1 MRTIS
6 ASQIGTFEDCNRFWW
21 FERILRLL
29 EPPAIVDNFTFGT
42 VLHGVCE
49 RYLSA
54 TMNGRVRG
62 PAGAVMT
69 KEPMVGQIAG
79 HPVNLYPKGWETTVE
94 RDGSSGKTVTPTEAK
109 LIQRLIAEAIEEG
122 ILVRGKQTTVERKIL
137 LPVIE
142 GVNLVGYIDVHRNP
156 SAVRQ
161 LPVIEDHK
169 SYGKGSVRFLK
180 REKKTS
186 PNFLGS
192 DQQLKTYAWAITEL
206 DNLHDS
212 VGGFNGV
219 RVRHNQYPKFPG
231 RPVTSVEATITSEQ
245 IEEHGEYLRD
255 VAGRMVRVAD
265 VKEWADVPGPKDTGK
280 CEHWYG
286 KPCPFHKI
294 CGRVETTEQHK
305 ARVSRLIDSQSD
317 KPRLDLPLQSPR
329 KRTKPKEANGMS
341 SIFDKAK
348 KKKAAQAAR
357 KKAAGSTAAKAK
369 AKPKA
374 KAPATPVN
382 GSEPAQQEPAV
393 VGGAPWANP
402 SCRACKG
409 RGLTSKGKACP
420 ICDNTA
426 KKGGRPTSMSYVL
439 ELDDEELGV
448 AVARSESVEGLEAA
462 GLPLEWIEADGPAE
476 PAKTAVSK
484 APAETPQEP
493 ADEESE
499 PEASEG
505 TSDNEAQGAQ
515 EQEPEAP
522 AEQAPAKGTRKRKN
536 AKGAGRPAAGLT
548 ILVGVVPL
556 RGAIT
561 SRTVVTS
568 AEVLARFGAELAKD
582 MGAESYYDLDSFKR
596 RDRLAQG
603 AAHIVAELNR
613 VVLVHPGV
621 LGNDDV
627 GALVQALMG
636 QTEGID
642 AIYVRTS

>member
-6 ASQIGTFEDCNRFWW
+6 PTQIGTFEDCHRFWW
-21 FERILRLL
+21 FTRILRLQ
-29 EPPAIVDNFTFGT
+29 EPPATVDNFTFGT
-42 VLHGVCE
+42 VLHAVCE

-62 PAGAVMT
+62 PAGAILANG
-69 KEPMVGQIAG
+69 PNVGQYAG
-79 HPVNLYPKGWETTVE
+79 RPVNLYPRGWETTIE
-94 RDGSSGKTVTPTEAK
+94 RDGSYGKSVTLTEAK

-122 ILVRGKQTTVERKIL
+122 ILVRGKQTTVERKML

-156 SAVRQ
+156 SDVRP

-169 SYGKGSVRFLK
+169 SYGKNSVRFLK
-180 REKKTS
+180 RENFGS

-192 DQQLKTYAWAITEL
+192 DQQLKTYAWTVATQ
-206 DNLHDS
+206 DDWDGD
-212 VGGFNGV
+212 VAV
-219 RVRHNQYPKFPG
+219 QHNQFPKFPG
-231 RPVTSVEATITSEQ
+231 RPVTSVKATITSEQ

-265 VKEWADVPGPKDTGK
+265 TKEWADVPGPKDTGK
-280 CEHWYG
+280 CERWYG

-305 ARVSRLIDSQSD
+305 ARVSRLIESRSD

-329 KRTKPKEANGMS
+329 KRTKPKEATMG

-348 KKKAAQAAR
+348 KKKAAQSAR

-369 AKPKA
+369 A
-374 KAPATPVN
+374 APSVN
-382 GSEPAQQEPAV
+382 GGDFPEPAIGSALNP
-393 VGGAPWANP
+393 APWANP
-402 SCRACKG
+402 ECRACKG

-420 ICDNTA
+420 ICDTTA
-426 KKGGRPTSMSYVL
+426 KKGGRLTSMAYVL
-439 ELDDEELGV
+439 ELDEDGLGV
-448 AVARSESVEGLEAA
+448 AVARSESVVTLEAA
-462 GLPLEWIEADGPAE
+462 DMPLEWIEADGQAE
-476 PAKTAVSK
+476 SEVA
-484 APAETPQEP
+484 AEAPQEP
-493 ADEESE
+493 AAETSESQ
-499 PEASEG
+499 ASEG
-505 TSDNEAQGAQ
+505 TSDDEAQGAQ

-522 AEQAPAKGTRKRKN
+522 AETTPAKGTRKPR
-536 AKGAGRPAAGLT
+536 AKKGEGKAGRPTAGLV
-548 ILVGVVPL
+548 ILVGAVPL
-556 RGAIT
+556 KGAIT

-603 AAHIVAELNR
+603 ASHIVAELNR